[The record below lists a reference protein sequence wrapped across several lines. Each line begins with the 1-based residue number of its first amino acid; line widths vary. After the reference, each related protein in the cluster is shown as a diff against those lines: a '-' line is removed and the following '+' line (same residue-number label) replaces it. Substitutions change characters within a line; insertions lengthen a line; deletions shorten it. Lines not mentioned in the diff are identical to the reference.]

1 MAFWASAATSSTG
14 LLTASRRAWPASLH
28 MAELVNSLISSGCW
42 VRISAKSNRP
52 CLCSSVLF
60 ILRVPCSLLTTN
72 SIPTSKW
79 NGRGQGSVP
88 SSLLPV
94 FKGEGR
100 GSGQHTVA
108 GSPPESA
115 ALNMPA
121 NLENSA
127 VATGLEKVSFYSNP
141 KDRQCQKMLKLLH
154 ICTHLTR

>member
-1 MAFWASAATSSTG
+1 MAFRASAATSSTG
-14 LLTASRRAWPASLH
+14 LLTASQRAWPASLH
-28 MAELVNSLISSGCW
+28 MAELVKSLISSGCR

-60 ILRVPCSLLTTN
+60 ILTVPCSLLTTN

-79 NGRGQGSVP
+79 NGRGQESVP
-88 SSLLPV
+88 SSLLTA

-100 GSGQHTVA
+100 GSGQHTVV
-108 GSPPESA
+108 GSPPGSA

-127 VATGLEKVSFYSNP
+127 VATGQEKVSFYSNL
-141 KDRQCQKMLKLLH
+141 KERQCQRMLKLLH
-154 ICTHLTR
+154 NCTHFTG